1 MKENREKEGLLV
13 KDADGVEYGIRT
25 LCGGCEITE
34 IRYPITDG
42 PETLTVPAALA
53 GQPVLAIGERAFANE
68 GGVLGPQRIV
78 LPDSVRSIGD
88 HAFAQ
93 GSMTEIRLP
102 RGLVHIG
109 EGAFEDCREL
119 AEISL
124 PRTVTEIGDC
134 AFAACAS
141 LRAID
146 VEEGSTAFSS
156 IGGNLYTRDGSALL
170 HYAAKCPQTSL
181 VIPEGTA
188 RLPAFAFYECENLRE
203 VTLPHGITEIPL
215 YAFCGCRALVSVTLP
230 EGVGRIGAS
239 AFEGCLALRS
249 VALPSTLGEIGRAA
263 FWGCRS
269 LCELA
274 LPAQLTAIGRAAFR
288 FCTSLTTLA
297 LPEGIERIGAD
308 AFWGCGALASVK
320 LPLAVAEIGEDA
332 FAYCAE
338 LTVSAAAPAR
348 PNGWSPDWNPEDRP
362 VVWGYT
368 E

>member
-1 MKENREKEGLLV
+1 MKRTEEICGVGYGYRAV
-13 KDADGVEYGIRT
+13 AD
-25 LCGGCEITE
+25 GCEITE
-34 IRYPITDG
+34 IGYPFSDG
-42 PETLTVPAALA
+42 PEELKIPAEL
-53 GQPVLAIGERAFANE
+53 GGRPVLTIGERAFSAE
-68 GGVLGPQRIV
+68 DRGGGLGPDRIV
-78 LPDSVRSIGD
+78 LPDSVKAIGD
-88 HAFAQ
+88 YAFYQQWA
-93 GSMTEIRLP
+93 TEIVLPSRLERIGAYAFGECRELSELALP
-102 RGLVHIG
+102 STVTEIG
-109 EGAFEDCREL
+109 EGAFC
-119 AEISL
+119 ACSSL
-124 PRTVTEIGDC
+124 V
-134 AFAACAS
+134 
-141 LRAID
+141 AIE
-146 VEEGSTAFSS
+146 VEEGNPAFSS
-156 IGGNLYTRDGSALL
+156 IDGNLYTKDGTALL

-249 VALPSTLGEIGRAA
+249 ACLPSTLGEIGRAA

>member
-13 KDADGVEYGIRT
+13 KDADGVEYGVRT
-25 LCGGCEITE
+25 LGGGCEITE
-34 IRYPITDG
+34 IRYPISDG
-42 PETLTVPAALA
+42 PETLAVPAELA
-53 GQPVLAIGERAFANE
+53 GRPVLAIGERAFANE
-68 GGVLGPQRIV
+68 EGVLGPQRIV

-93 GSMTEIRLP
+93 GNMTEIRLP
-102 RGLVHIG
+102 RGLVRIG

-119 AEISL
+119 LEISL
-124 PRTVTEIGDC
+124 PRTVAEIGDC

-141 LRAID
+141 LRAIG

-203 VTLPHGITEIPL
+203 VTLPRGITEIPL

-230 EGVGRIGAS
+230 EGVVRIGAS
-239 AFEGCLALRS
+239 AFEGCLSLRS
-249 VALPSTLGEIGRAA
+249 VALPSTLGEIARAA

-269 LCELA
+269 LASLS
-274 LPAQLTAIGRAAFR
+274 LPPQLTAIGRAAFR
-288 FCTSLTTLA
+288 FCTSLVSLA
-297 LPEGIERIGAD
+297 LPARVERLGGD
-308 AFWGCGALASVK
+308 AFFGCAALESVS
-320 LPLAVAEIGEDA
+320 LPLAVAEVGEDA
-332 FAYCAE
+332 FAECPS
-338 LTVSAAAPAR
+338 LTVYTEHTATPD
-348 PNGWSPDWNPEDRP
+348 GWSPEWNPQNRP
-362 VVWGYT
+362 VFWGSK